1 MKKKLLI
8 CAVLCGGAFVAAKNV
23 DLIQEK
29 LFNGKDQDE
38 FLKILDVACS
48 LCDGA
53 SAVTAGRSTNR
64 ERYRN

>member
-38 FLKILDVACS
+38 FLKILDVARVGTET
-48 LCDGA
+48 D
-53 SAVTAGRSTNR
+53 
-64 ERYRN
+64 